1 MRQKSL
7 SIKRIISLA
16 MVALIVIACFAI
28 PQDVH
33 AATTAPNPIAEAA
46 YLIDMTTGKVLFEKN
61 PDKQLYPASTTKMMT
76 CILGLEN
83 LSTQDYMTV
92 DAEAASIGGNTMNL
106 KAGEEI
112 NIGNLLSAMM
122 VISGNDAAVAVA
134 KQVSGSVDEFAKLM
148 NAKAEELGCTNTHF
162 VNPNGLHDDNHYS
175 TARDLANIA
184 VYCMQNDVF
193 RRIVS
198 RAEVEVPVTNITLSE
213 RHYQNTNLL
222 LFDTTKNNSVY
233 VDGELRVCKYDGCI
247 GIKTGYTAK
256 AGGCLVSA
264 AERNGTTLLC
274 VVLNSGSTERFSD
287 SIALLDWGFEN
298 YKTSAILESGWVA
311 GSVKV
316 KKGVESRVDAILPED
331 AVVTIPAEANESVI
345 TIEAT
350 LDDSVMAPVE
360 AGTVIGKV
368 TLLRVDKPMA
378 EYDLVAATSIERGTG
393 SWVKTLG
400 WIALAIVGI
409 IIIAIII
416 FIVQERR
423 AAARRKAAR
432 EARRAAREIEEQKK
446 REEWEKRYRN
456 RYR

>member
-1 MRQKSL
+1 MRER
-7 SIKRIISLA
+7 SINLKRIISMA
-16 MVALIVIACFAI
+16 VALLIVIASFAV
-28 PQDVH
+28 PEASF

-61 PDKQLYPASTTKMMT
+61 PDKRLYPASTTKMMT
-76 CILGLEN
+76 CILALEN
-83 LSTQDYMTV
+83 LDTKGYMTV
-92 DAEAASIGGNTMNL
+92 DAEAAGIGGNTMNL
-106 KAGEEI
+106 KAGETI

-134 KQVSGSVDEFAKLM
+134 KEVSGTVGEFANLM

-162 VNPNGLHDDNHYS
+162 VNPNGLHDDDHYS
-175 TARDLANIA
+175 SARDLATIA
-184 VYCMQNDVF
+184 QYCMENEVF
-193 RRIVS
+193 RRIVG
-198 RAEVEVPVTNITLSE
+198 RAEVDVPITNLTLSE

-233 VDGELRVCKYDGCI
+233 VDGVLRVCKYDGCI

-264 AERNGTTLLC
+264 AERDGTTLLC

-287 SIALLDWGFEN
+287 SIALLDWGFAN
-298 YKTSAILESGWVA
+298 YKTATILEDGWVA
-311 GSVKV
+311 GTVKV
-316 KKGVESRVDAILPED
+316 KRGVESKVEAVLNEN

-345 TIEAT
+345 TIET
-350 LDDSVMAPVE
+350 KLDEKLTAPVKE
-360 AGTVIGKV
+360 GDVIGKL
-368 TLLRVDKPMA
+368 TLLRVDKPMV
-378 EYDLVAATSIERGTG
+378 EYDLVAAKTVEQGTG

-400 WIALAIVGI
+400 WIALAVLGI

-416 FIVQERR
+416 FIIQERK

-432 EARRAAREIEEQKK
+432 EARRAEREAEEAKK